1 MTRPRRRAA
10 LAGFASRFSLFG
22 LLAIVAGCRSG
33 GPLGPPDSFLVYA
46 PQLDAAGA
54 PVRTAS
60 GLPVLAAVPVDDP
73 RAEPLYK
80 QFGVGFAAEV
90 LRTDYLAKQLVRDA
104 DVGGHR
110 FPDAARAAALEPT
123 VLVLGGAPA
132 EAGTPGAP
140 GRGLGLKGLLGRTE
154 EHRDV
159 RWIAVD
165 AYPDHDRALPQ
176 TLAGLLGRAAAWRVA
191 GDDPAARTLV
201 DGYGGALEV
210 IAREWRSGEG
220 PAGAIPGD
228 AGSAAQRDLFAAVRE
243 NRYGLGAGGVPRSA
257 QEILGDP
264 GVTATVLYR
273 LAQSKTVGRKIAPAE
288 VYAPFVTDRIPPG
301 VSPAAVLGP
310 FRNFQAK
317 LLSAWGRAVLEGRPP
332 HDIADLIDAYG
343 RALPAERSEVTRVF
357 VITTFG
363 ATVKPGGVRPPE
375 RDPGTALPELTA
387 LAAEVAAGRR
397 SFRAAL
403 AEDPPR

>member
-1 MTRPRRRAA
+1 MTGRLGRSALRRH
-10 LAGFASRFSLFG
+10 GFFSLLLG
-22 LLAIVAGCRSG
+22 VLAIAAGCRSG
-33 GPLGPPDSFLVYA
+33 KSLGPPDSFLVYA
-46 PQLDAAGA
+46 PELDGTGA
-54 PVRTAS
+54 PQRTAS
-60 GLPVLAAVPVDDP
+60 GLPVLAPVAVDDP
-73 RAEPLYK
+73 RVAPLYR
-80 QFGVGFAAEV
+80 QFAVGFAAEV

-104 DVGGHR
+104 DVGGRR

-123 VLVLGGAPA
+123 VLVLGGAAADTGPA
-132 EAGTPGAP
+132 GAT
-140 GRGLGLKGLLGRTE
+140 GRGLGVKGFLGRADD
-154 EHRDV
+154 HRDV

-165 AYPDHDRALPQ
+165 AYPDHDHALAQ

-220 PAGAIPGD
+220 PAGAMPGD

-243 NRYGLGAGGVPRSA
+243 NRFGLGAGGVPRPA
-257 QEILGDP
+257 QEVLADP

-273 LAQSKTVGRKIAPAE
+273 LAQSKAVGRKIAPAE
-288 VYAPFVTDRIPPG
+288 VYAPFVTDRVPPG

-317 LLSAWGRAVLEGRPP
+317 LLSAWGRAVLEARPP

-343 RALPAERSEVTRVF
+343 RALPAERAEVTRVF

-375 RDPGTALPELTA
+375 HDPGTALPELAA

-397 SFRAAL
+397 SFHAAL
-403 AEDPPR
+403 AADRPR